1 MYVFIFIMLQISTYN
16 CQSSNRNTGGIH
28 KLCVNSDIVFLQ
40 EHWLFPADLPSLNTV
55 HSNFSSFGIS
65 SMDPSAGLIAGR
77 PFGGVAVLWRNTLGQ
92 HVKPIMYD
100 DDRIIGLECILE
112 DVKMLLIGV
121 YLPYS
126 THQNFDTYVHY
137 LAKLKTIIDD
147 FDSPYVCVLGDFN
160 ADIVKATEFGK
171 ELESFCHDSNLI
183 VADLMHL
190 PRDSTTHVN
199 DGHGTESWLDHI
211 VCTKGFLK
219 IINDIDID
227 HSILSSDHFPVSV
240 KIDLQCNDLSSNAS
254 FEGMD
259 GEKLVVDWSSLEPND
274 RHAYVSAVEDNLGQ
288 VDVPYGLLECGIC
301 SCVDHRNAIDAYYE
315 KIITCLRRASEKTI
329 SKKLNNSRRRAVPG
343 WNDFVKDSHVLLCD
357 VYALWALVGKPRQGY
372 IYCQLRL
379 ARSRFKYSL
388 RYCLRHEKELRA
400 KSLAE
405 KFVNSPYSMTEF
417 WKEVNKLNSSPPIA
431 SSISGISGEAN
442 IAHMW
447 KDHFAEILNS
457 VRDAE
462 GKESILKRFSANS
475 RDFEG
480 FSVPEVTKS
489 IEGLSSGRSCGNDR
503 LCAEHFKYA
512 GVSCATH
519 LSLCF
524 SIIAKHNYLP
534 YSLTEVVLSPIV
546 KDKTGKLTEKENYRP
561 IAIASVG
568 SKILERVILNRC
580 SVHLSSGH
588 HQFGFKE
595 NLSTDMA
602 VYAMKEITDYY
613 LRNSSPVYVC
623 FLDASKAFD
632 RVNHWK
638 LFAKLLD
645 RGMDTNL
652 VTLLCSWYESQQFR
666 VRWGKALSDGFSV
679 SNGVRQGGILSPFL
693 FNLYTDG
700 LSTLLDDSAYGCHYL
715 GSVNHL
721 YYADDMV
728 LLSPTPYGLQKMLY
742 LCEEY
747 AKAHDMLFN
756 ARKTVCMALTPRKLR
771 NMTLPTIS
779 LCGHAL
785 SFVTEYKYLGY
796 LVSNANT
803 RTDDLEIRRQ
813 YRALCCRA
821 NSLSRKF
828 AMCTY
833 AVKRYLYNTYCCN
846 ISCMH
851 LWHSFHKAD
860 LSKFKVCYNNAARM
874 FFGYDRF
881 SSASSMFVQERLAG
895 FDAAYRKS
903 VWNFVS
909 RIKKSSNRIIS
920 SLYFSDLAC
929 TSTIRKVWSK
939 ALYGC

>member
-1 MYVFIFIMLQISTYN
+1 MFFFVMF
-16 CQSSNRNTGGIH
+16 
-28 KLCVNSDIVFLQ
+28 
-40 EHWLFPADLPSLNTV
+40 
-55 HSNFSSFGIS
+55 
-65 SMDPSAGLIAGR
+65 
-77 PFGGVAVLWRNTLGQ
+77 TL
-92 HVKPIMYD
+92 Y
-100 DDRIIGLECILE
+100 R
-112 DVKMLLIGV
+112 
-121 YLPYS
+121 
-126 THQNFDTYVHY
+126 
-137 LAKLKTIIDD
+137 
-147 FDSPYVCVLGDFN
+147 
-160 ADIVKATEFGK
+160 
-171 ELESFCHDSNLI
+171 
-183 VADLMHL
+183 
-190 PRDSTTHVN
+190 
-199 DGHGTESWLDHI
+199 
-211 VCTKGFLK
+211 
-219 IINDIDID
+219 
-227 HSILSSDHFPVSV
+227 
-240 KIDLQCNDLSSNAS
+240 
-254 FEGMD
+254 
-259 GEKLVVDWSSLEPND
+259 
-274 RHAYVSAVEDNLGQ
+274 
-288 VDVPYGLLECGIC
+288 
-301 SCVDHRNAIDAYYE
+301 
-315 KIITCLRRASEKTI
+315 
-329 SKKLNNSRRRAVPG
+329 
-343 WNDFVKDSHVLLCD
+343 
-357 VYALWALVGKPRQGY
+357 ALVGKPRQGY

-405 KFVNSPYSMTEF
+405 KLVNGPHSMSEF
-417 WKEVNKLNSSPPIA
+417 WKEVNKLNSSPPIS

-457 VRDAE
+457 VRDTE
-462 GKESILKRFSANS
+462 NKESIEQRFSADSSN
-475 RDFEG
+475 FES
-480 FSVPEVTKS
+480 FSVPEVIKS

-512 GVSCATH
+512 GTSCATH

-524 SIIAKHNYLP
+524 SMMAKHRYLP
-534 YSLTEVVLSPIV
+534 HSLTEVVLSPIV
-546 KDKTGKLTEKENYRP
+546 KEKTGKLTEKENYRP
-561 IAIASVG
+561 IAIASVS
-568 SKILERVILNRC
+568 SKILERAILNRC
-580 SVHLSSGH
+580 SEHLSTGH

-602 VYAMKEITDYY
+602 IYALKEITDYY
-613 LRNSSPVYVC
+613 IRNSSPVYVC
-623 FLDASKAFD
+623 FLDARKPLPENYLPSYLIGA
-632 RVNHWK
+632 WIP
-638 LFAKLLD
+638 
-645 RGMDTNL
+645 TNL
-652 VTLLCSWYESQQFR
+652 VRLLCSWHESQQFL

-700 LSTLLDDSAYGCHYL
+700 LSNLLDDSAYGCHYL
-715 GSVNHL
+715 GSVNHV

-742 LCEEY
+742 MCEEY
-747 AKAHDMLFN
+747 AKAHDIIFN
-756 ARKTVCMALTPRKLR
+756 ARKTVCMVLTPRKLR
-771 NMTLPTIS
+771 NMILPSIY

-833 AVKRYLYNTYCCN
+833 AVKRYLYSTYCCN
-846 ISCMH
+846 ISCMY

-920 SLYFSDLAC
+920 SLYLSDLAC